1 MRRILDS
8 SLPMRTTFLK
18 MTEASLV
25 LAALLLAFET
35 FADKE
40 LALISSTEVEAGLVG
55 ALLLLCLYCV
65 DFYEPK
71 ITTHRMQSVSRI
83 IQALGLTMLIIAPLL
98 QVWMPT
104 LDPTPAVAGVLLA
117 GACLATSRCL
127 FAEIAQRPVFTEPAI
142 VWGSGA
148 LAANIIHELE
158 KRPDIGIRVLGIVDH
173 GFAKDMFAGVPYLG
187 APELMWTIADWGQV
201 RRMIVAVEERRGSLP
216 VERLMAMKAAGLSF
230 EDGTEL
236 YEELTGRVWLGTFSV
251 SGLLFSRRLR
261 PSVTRLFIKRF
272 LSILFAI
279 IGLVVAMPIMLFTAL
294 LIRLDSVGPVILRQ
308 IRVGEN
314 GQHFT
319 LFKFR
324 SMKVGSAG
332 SAPATLD
339 DPRCTRVGKW
349 IRRLRIDELP
359 QLVNI
364 LKGDMYFIGPRPFVP
379 DQEAT
384 LVHEIPHYRQRW
396 AVRPGATGWAQV
408 HRDYCASIE
417 DNVEKLSYDLFYIK
431 NLSIGLDLLTLLKTF
446 KALLLGRGGR

>member
-8 SLPMRTTFLK
+8 SLPMRTTLLK
-18 MTEASLV
+18 MTEVSLV
-25 LAALLLAFET
+25 LAAFLIAFET
-35 FADKE
+35 FADEE
-40 LALISSTEVEAGLVG
+40 LGLISPTEVEAGLVG

-83 IQALGLTMLIIAPLL
+83 IQALGLTMLIIAPLS
-98 QVWMPT
+98 QIWMPT
-104 LDPTPAVAGVLLA
+104 LAPTPAVAGMLLA

-127 FAEIAQRPVFTEPAI
+127 FAEIAQRPAFAETVI

-148 LAANIIHELE
+148 LAANIIHELK

-173 GFAKDMFAGVPYLG
+173 SFAKDMFAGVQYLG
-187 APELMWTIADWGQV
+187 APELMWTVANSSQV
-201 RRMIVAVEERRGSLP
+201 RRIIVAVEERRGSLP

-230 EDGTEL
+230 EDGAEL
-236 YEELTGRVWLGTFSV
+236 YEQLTGKVWLGTFSV

-272 LSILFAI
+272 LSIILAV
-279 IGLVVAMPIMLFTAL
+279 IGLVVAMPVMLITAL
-294 LIRLDSVGPVILRQ
+294 LIRFDSAGPVIFRQ

-319 LFKFR
+319 IFKFR
-324 SMKVGSAG
+324 SMKVGPAG
-332 SAPATLD
+332 SAPAIRD

-379 DQEAT
+379 DQEAI
-384 LVHEIPHYRQRW
+384 LVNEIPHYRQRW

-431 NLSIGLDLLTLLKTF
+431 NHSIGLDFLTLLKTF